1 MSPLTRSVAFGIA
14 TLISLGSVAACDREP
29 KKVDIETVPVG
40 AEVAVTKQD
49 GGVVEGSLTE
59 RSTDTVK
66 VNSGVGVRTVPR
78 ADIAEVQVVDR
89 AKKVPAPPLPAI
101 AKYREYTV
109 PAGTELDAR
118 LNTAIDSASSRV
130 EDRVEATVT
139 AAVMQGDTVV
149 IPEGSTL
156 RGEITA
162 VEAAGKVKGRASLS
176 VRFRTLTIA
185 GHDEPYGVELGMSRL
200 APATKKEDAAKIG
213 IPAAAGGII
222 GGILGGKKGAVTGVV
237 IGGGAGTA
245 VVLTTAGKE
254 IELPAG
260 TVLTMKM
267 DQPVD
272 VRVPIKKQ

>member
-1 MSPLTRSVAFGIA
+1 MFRLTRSLTFGFA
-14 TLISLGSVAACDREP
+14 TLVSFGSIVACDREP
-29 KKVDIETVPVG
+29 KVDIETVPVG

-49 GGVVEGSLTE
+49 GGVVQGSLTE

-78 ADIAEVQVVDR
+78 ADIAQVQVVDK
-89 AKKVPAPPLPAI
+89 AVPVALPAI
-101 AKYREYTV
+101 AKFREYSV
-109 PAGTELDAR
+109 PAGTELEAR

-139 AAVMQGDTVV
+139 EAVMQGDTVI

-162 VEAAGKVKGRASLS
+162 VEEAGKVKGRASLA

-260 TVLTMKM
+260 TVLTMKI
-267 DQPVD
+267 DQPVEI
-272 VRVPIKKQ
+272 RVPLKKQ

>member
-1 MSPLTRSVAFGIA
+1 MFRLTRSVTFVVA
-14 TLISLGSVAACDREP
+14 TLVSLGSIMSTVACDRDA
-29 KKVDIETVPVG
+29 KVDIETVPVG

-49 GGVVEGSLTE
+49 GGVVEGSLSE
-59 RSTDTVK
+59 RSTETVK
-66 VNSGVGVRTVPR
+66 VTSGVGVRTVPR
-78 ADIAEVQVVDR
+78 ADIAQVQVVDK
-89 AKKVPAPPLPAI
+89 AVPVALPAI
-101 AKYREYTV
+101 AKFREYTV
-109 PAGTELDAR
+109 PAGTELSAR
-118 LNTAIDSASSRV
+118 LNTGIDSATSRV
-130 EDRVEATVT
+130 EDRVEAQVT
-139 AAVMQGDTVV
+139 EAVMQGDTVV
-149 IPEGSTL
+149 IPVGSTL

-162 VEAAGKVKGRASLS
+162 VEDAGKVKGRASLA

-185 GHDEPYGVELGMSRL
+185 GHDEPYGVEMGISRL

-222 GGILGGKKGAVTGVV
+222 GGILGGKKGAVTGAV

-267 DQPVD
+267 GQSVD
-272 VRVPIKKQ
+272 VRVPLKKQ

>member
-1 MSPLTRSVAFGIA
+1 MFLNRSVTFGLA
-14 TLISLGSVAACDREP
+14 TLVSFGSIVACDREP
-29 KKVDIETVPVG
+29 KVDIETVPVG

-49 GGVVEGSLTE
+49 GGVVQGSLSE
-59 RSTDTVK
+59 RSTETVK

-78 ADIAEVQVVDR
+78 ADIAEVQLVDK
-89 AKKVPAPPLPAI
+89 AVPVALPAI
-101 AKYREYTV
+101 AKFREYTI
-109 PAGTELDAR
+109 PAGTELAAR
-118 LNTAIDSASSRV
+118 LNTAIDTATSRV

-139 AAVMQGDTVV
+139 TAVMQGDTVIV
-149 IPEGSTL
+149 PEGSTL

-162 VEAAGKVKGRASLS
+162 VEGAGKVKGRASLA

-185 GHDEPYGVELGMSRL
+185 GHDEPYGIDLGISRL

-213 IPAAAGGII
+213 VPAAVGGVI

-267 DQPVD
+267 DSPVD
-272 VRVPIKKQ
+272 VRVPLKKQ

>member
-1 MSPLTRSVAFGIA
+1 MFRMNRSVTFGIA
-14 TLISLGSVAACDREP
+14 TLVSLGSIVACDRES
-29 KKVDIETVPVG
+29 KVDIETVPVG

-49 GGVVEGSLTE
+49 GGVVQGSLSE

-66 VNSGVGVRTVPR
+66 VTSGVGVRTVPR
-78 ADIAEVQVVDR
+78 ADIAEVQVVE
-89 AKKVPAPPLPAI
+89 KEVPVELPAI
-101 AKYREYTV
+101 AKFREYTV
-109 PAGTELDAR
+109 PAGTELEAR
-118 LNTAIDSASSRV
+118 LDTAIDSASSRV
-130 EDRVEATVT
+130 EDRIEATVT
-139 AAVMQGDTVV
+139 EAVMQGDTVI
-149 IPEGSTL
+149 IPAGSTL

-162 VEAAGKVKGRASLS
+162 VEEAGKVKGRASLS

-185 GHDEPYGVELGMSRL
+185 GHDEPYGVQLGMSRL

-222 GGILGGKKGAVTGVV
+222 GGILGGKKGAITGVV

-254 IELPAG
+254 IELPVG

-272 VRVPIKKQ
+272 VRVPIKKEG